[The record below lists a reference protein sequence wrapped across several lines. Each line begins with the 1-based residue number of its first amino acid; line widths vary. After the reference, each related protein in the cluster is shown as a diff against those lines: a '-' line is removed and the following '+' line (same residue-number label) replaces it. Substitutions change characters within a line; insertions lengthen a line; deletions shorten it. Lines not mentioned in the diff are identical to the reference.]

1 MLSWLDGVF
10 QTVLNMSIAAAVI
23 IAAVLLARLL
33 LRRAPKAFSYALW
46 AVVLFRLLCPVSVSS
61 AVSLLGLLD
70 APAQENTQYTTVIE
84 YYAPPAALQLSAPPV
99 SISAPPAVSEP
110 VTGGGTTGG
119 QAVSAGVGTGETAPC

>member
-61 AVSLLGLLD
+61 AVKTNRPMRCWAASTISRRRPIALL
-70 APAQENTQYTTVIE
+70 
-84 YYAPPAALQLSAPPV
+84 PAAPVTRVIYGWSAPYRL
-99 SISAPPAVSEP
+99 STKSSSAA
-110 VTGGGTTGG
+110 TL
-119 QAVSAGVGTGETAPC
+119 AKLCA